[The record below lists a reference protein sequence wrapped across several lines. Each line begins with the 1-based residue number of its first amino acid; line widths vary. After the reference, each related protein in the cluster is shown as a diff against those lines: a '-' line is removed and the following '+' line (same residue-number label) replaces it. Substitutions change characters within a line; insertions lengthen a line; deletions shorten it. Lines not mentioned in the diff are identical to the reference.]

1 MEPGRK
7 SARNCAEL
15 WSVWFLTIPSGD
27 GQYGVAGQMPCK
39 NLRNMWEDHVTQTF
53 PRSTVPYILPIII
66 MPTWCRQHLGP
77 LPPVYPQSSLFCW
90 PLLALYPY
98 GNGDTRED
106 FLNHSNH
113 LITGVSHNYTM
124 YMYSYIIYIYIINI
138 YIYVNGLYPICLD
151 VIDLEFDRNLVEFPI
166 LRAMQA
172 PSFSPC
178 AGASSA

>member
-1 MEPGRK
+1 LVRLDSKKMEPGRK

-124 YMYSYIIYIYIINI
+124 YMYSYIIYIINI
-138 YIYVNGLYPICLD
+138 YICEWVVPYLFGCNRPRVW
-151 VIDLEFDRNLVEFPI
+151 
-166 LRAMQA
+166 
-172 PSFSPC
+172 S
-178 AGASSA
+178 